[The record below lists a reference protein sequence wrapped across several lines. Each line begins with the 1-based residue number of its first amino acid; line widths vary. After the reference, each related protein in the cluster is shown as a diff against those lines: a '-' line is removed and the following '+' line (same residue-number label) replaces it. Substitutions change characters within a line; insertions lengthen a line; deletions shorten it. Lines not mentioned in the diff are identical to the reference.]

1 MKTLELDTHE
11 FNSMQWAI
19 HDAMGK
25 WSKLIQ
31 ECKSGK
37 HPNMSL
43 EGAESIYRDFS
54 TIKSKLQVL
63 SSFD

>member
-1 MKTLELDTHE
+1 MKTLELDKHE
-11 FNSMQWAI
+11 FDTIQWAI

-31 ECKSGK
+31 ERKSGK

-43 EGAESIYRDFS
+43 EGAESIYLDLS
-54 TIKSKLQVL
+54 TIKTKLKVL